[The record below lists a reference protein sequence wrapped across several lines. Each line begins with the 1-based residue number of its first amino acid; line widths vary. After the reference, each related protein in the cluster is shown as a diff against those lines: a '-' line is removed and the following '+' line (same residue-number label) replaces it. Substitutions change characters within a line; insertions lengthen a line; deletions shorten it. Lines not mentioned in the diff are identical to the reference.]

1 MYHHI
6 AHRISLVNLESIF
19 EECFGLRVN
28 YQELHMI
35 KSLMGKRYRVTWKQI
50 LKRIVSGNLVHIDE
64 TSIRLSKGK
73 GYVWVLTNMEE
84 VVYLYRPSREGDFLK
99 EMLEGFTGVLVS
111 DFYSAYDSLPCKQQ
125 KCLVHLL
132 RDFNSDLQGN
142 PYDDEFKSLAA
153 EFGQLLRPII
163 ATIDQYG
170 LKQTHLHKHRSDVAR
185 YYRALASRQYRSE
198 LGESYQKR
206 LIKTEGKLFTFLDYD
221 GVPWNNNNAEHAIKH
236 FAYYRRV
243 AEGMVNEK
251 CLSDYLVLLS
261 IYMTC
266 KFKGISFLRFLLS
279 QENQE
284 NDVEKYC
291 QEKRHKC
298 RTPSLEVYPKGFPRP
313 YAGKPP
319 NKESP
324 KEPEQ

>member
-1 MYHHI
+1 
-6 AHRISLVNLESIF
+6 
-19 EECFGLRVN
+19 
-28 YQELHMI
+28 
-35 KSLMGKRYRVTWKQI
+35 
-50 LKRIVSGNLVHIDE
+50 
-64 TSIRLSKGK
+64 
-73 GYVWVLTNMEE
+73 MEE
-84 VVYLYRPSREGDFLK
+84 VVYLYRPSREGDFLQ

-125 KCLVHLL
+125 RCLVHLL

-221 GVPWNNNNAEHAIKH
+221 GIPWNNNNAEHAIKH

-243 AEGMVNEK
+243 AEGMVKREVFER
-251 CLSDYLVLLS
+251 LS
-261 IYMTC
+261 
-266 KFKGISFLRFLLS
+266 
-279 QENQE
+279 
-284 NDVEKYC
+284 
-291 QEKRHKC
+291 
-298 RTPSLEVYPKGFPRP
+298 RT
-313 YAGKPP
+313 A
-319 NKESP
+319 
-324 KEPEQ
+324 